1 MGYHVITHFRRGA
14 FLATVSL
21 GMLVSC
27 GHATTFK
34 GPGSGAGAEASA
46 LGVRINCGQTKVQ
59 IDKKALIA
67 AGGKIQLSGEL
78 CPQISSSVELL
89 FVLDFS
95 DSMQVSD
102 PLIGSGATGSCG
114 RSKAVSAIVEK
125 LTASRSKDD
134 KVSAGIIGF
143 GTKAS
148 EVTGEVDLAQF
159 KPSVDALC
167 RNNGGVTNYKAAFEL
182 AGQKLS
188 ASAKAAKIMYFISDG
203 LPTAGGLMAVPMNF
217 DPFNPY
223 AAINAMN
230 QAAAMNE
237 DAHFKAGSEA
247 AAVLRSQ
254 FPGLVFNAMLL
265 QSSALS
271 FPYDPAIYLSQL
283 TADASRVRI
292 VSQANQLAES
302 AVQLLTVPVSLD
314 AGKVA
319 ASVSDDGSAKQ
330 SLTIRQLLQSQDSKG
345 KWIFGTSEFDG
356 AKIAGTDFLK
366 TIHFVME
373 ASEMSGRKQ
382 SLAVN
387 LEIK

>member
-125 LTASRSKDD
+125 MTASRGKDD

-167 RNNGGVTNYKAAFEL
+167 RNNGGVTNYKEAFEL

-188 ASAKAAKIMYFISDG
+188 ASAKAVKIMYFISDG
-203 LPTAGGLMAVPMNF
+203 LPTAGGLT
-217 DPFNPY
+217 
-223 AAINAMN
+223 
-230 QAAAMNE
+230 MNE
-237 DAHFKAGSEA
+237 DAHFMAGSDA

-271 FPYDPAIYLSQL
+271 FPYDPAIYLTQL

-330 SLTIRQLLQSQDSKG
+330 SLTIRQLLESQDSKG